1 MVSIRTKTL
10 AFYFVTLIFLA
21 LLCPYQ
27 LRAEVLDLQFKGD
40 SLSAKLS
47 NASLQVVFDKISQE
61 KGIWFKAAAS
71 LNAEKISVQF
81 ADLCLEDALKRI
93 LARSNYSLVFDN
105 NSLVGAI
112 IIGQR
117 SPEFETA
124 EVRDVSTRGTISVQE
139 DGEPAPSEAH
149 LNVLPAP
156 TPSEEL
162 GDDFEDPAGEPVEVT
177 QRARR

>member
-1 MVSIRTKTL
+1 MGSIRKRALTFYLGTL
-10 AFYFVTLIFLA
+10 VFLF
-21 LLCPYQ
+21 LLYPSQ
-27 LRAEVLDLQFKGD
+27 LRAGVLELQFKGD
-40 SLSAKLS
+40 NISAKLN

-61 KGIWFKAAAS
+61 KRIWFKAAAS

-93 LARSNYSLVFDN
+93 LARINYSLVFDN

-117 SPEFETA
+117 SPEFETT

-139 DGEPAPSEAH
+139 DDEPTPSGAH
-149 LNVLPAP
+149 LNVLPDP
-156 TPSEEL
+156 TSSEEF
-162 GDDFEDPAGEPVEVT
+162 GDDFEDPSGGLAEVT